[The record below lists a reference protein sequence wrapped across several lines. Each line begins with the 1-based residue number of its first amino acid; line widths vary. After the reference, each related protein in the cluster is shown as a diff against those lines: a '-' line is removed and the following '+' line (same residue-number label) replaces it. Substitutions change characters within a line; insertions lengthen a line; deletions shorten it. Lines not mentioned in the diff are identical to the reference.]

1 MKKLMLFLTLVILSK
16 AYAYA
21 DNFNSFQLP
30 NYPIEKGVS
39 APFAGFIGD
48 WLIVGGGCNFPT
60 KPAADGGS
68 KVYYKECYAI
78 NTRSKAP
85 EWTQITDLPLPVA
98 YGCAVETTQ
107 GLVCIGGM
115 NADSCLTS
123 VFLIEPQKNKRG
135 FSIRTLPSLP
145 QTIDNASATAINNV
159 IYITG
164 GNQQNKGKSLFRFN
178 LNSGTGWEILP
189 SYPGPQRTQP
199 ILVNDRRH
207 LYLAG
212 GFQAPTKETES
223 ILSDDILCFNTERN
237 QWEYFSEIP
246 NEEDGEKRCLVGGAG
261 TQTSTHFILTGGVNY
276 TIFKNAIEGKT
287 DKDYMRKNPMWYKF
301 NDDVLFFNFKQKK
314 WSVHPNTFGMARA
327 GGILLYH
334 NDCLYMICGEIK
346 PGIRT
351 PEIIILPDIKSLIR

>member
-178 LNSGTGWEILP
+178 GKHCPPIPDRNEPSRYLSTTVAICIWQEDFKLPRKKRKVSCRTTSYALIRNVINGSISRKYLTRKTVKNVAWLEEQAHKRPPISSLPEELITPFSKTLSKEKPIKITCAKIRCGINSTMM
-189 SYPGPQRTQP
+189 
-199 ILVNDRRH
+199 
-207 LYLAG
+207 
-212 GFQAPTKETES
+212 F
-223 ILSDDILCFNTERN
+223 CFLISN
-237 QWEYFSEIP
+237 
-246 NEEDGEKRCLVGGAG
+246 
-261 TQTSTHFILTGGVNY
+261 
-276 TIFKNAIEGKT
+276 
-287 DKDYMRKNPMWYKF
+287 RKNGQF
-301 NDDVLFFNFKQKK
+301 
-314 WSVHPNTFGMARA
+314 
-327 GGILLYH
+327 
-334 NDCLYMICGEIK
+334 
-346 PGIRT
+346 T
-351 PEIIILPDIKSLIR
+351 PIHSEWPAQEAYCCITTTACI